1 MEKIIIGKGQI
12 LWKNI
17 IFQNKII
24 PYEYKPVYYLF
35 FIIQFTI
42 IKHKSDK
49 FLLHYRNSSIKFKR
63 KVMRIYV
70 ILAQENIM
78 STQKYTQV
86 YIFWFSQWNKVLQ
99 TDIKLFC
106 FKQCIISAYNF
117 WKLLGSYSN
126 FLRVISNVL

>member
-1 MEKIIIGKGQI
+1 MEIEKDLSDIEKIIIGKGQI

-63 KVMRIYV
+63 KVMRINV
-70 ILAQENIM
+70 ILAHSVRRISCQHKSIHKCTYFDLANE
-78 STQKYTQV
+78 
-86 YIFWFSQWNKVLQ
+86 
-99 TDIKLFC
+99 IKC
-106 FKQCIISAYNF
+106 CKQ
-117 WKLLGSYSN
+117 
-126 FLRVISNVL
+126 ISNYFVLNSV

>member
-1 MEKIIIGKGQI
+1 MEKYYIPK
-12 LWKNI
+12 
-17 IFQNKII
+17 KII

-49 FLLHYRNSSIKFKR
+49 FLLHYRNSNIKFKR

-78 STQKYTQV
+78 STQKYIHKCT
-86 YIFWFSQWNKVLQ
+86 FFDLANE
-99 TDIKLFC
+99 IKC
-106 FKQCIISAYNF
+106 CKQ
-117 WKLLGSYSN
+117 
-126 FLRVISNVL
+126 ISNYFVLNSV